1 MLLYFPSM
9 HLEFASAETPPEVC
23 FLDPGFA
30 EQTDGRSVR
39 PTGLPMDE
47 RSAKAFVQESLRFGE
62 QFPNIKDLS
71 YHAVGKQ
78 ENCFD
83 HTSMAIRSE
92 LRARIEGVSTEN
104 DFASKAR
111 AQSLLLLAYS
121 LEQRVLEVD
130 ACQEGVQS
138 GHDKLAMALGFSEDD
153 FEEMREM
160 GLQDALEIP
169 QEPAPL
175 SSTWRNVFEA
185 MLLLT
190 GCADYYTDD
199 PQVLADLEEQGL
211 VGAGYG
217 HGTFKIPAWKVLG
230 LSKAD
235 AKRPWLNGEISVSYS
250 QKALI

>member
-1 MLLYFPSM
+1 MLLNFPSM
-9 HLEFASAETPPEVC
+9 HLEFASAEAPLEVR

-30 EQTDGRSVR
+30 EQAGGRSVR
-39 PTGLPMDE
+39 PAGLPMDE
-47 RSAKAFVQESLRFGE
+47 RSAKAFVRESLRFGE

-83 HTSMAIRSE
+83 QTSMAISSE
-92 LRARIEGVSTEN
+92 LRARVEGVSSEN

-121 LEQRVLEVD
+121 LEQHVLEAD

-138 GHDKLAMALGFSEDD
+138 GHAKLAMALGFSEDD
-153 FEEMREM
+153 WEEMREM
-160 GLQDALEIP
+160 GFQDT
-169 QEPAPL
+169 QEVSQDPAPL
-175 SSTWRNVFEA
+175 ASAWRNVFEA

-190 GCADYYTDD
+190 NCADYYTDD
-199 PQVLADLEEQGL
+199 PQVLADLEEQEL
-211 VGAGYG
+211 VGASNG
-217 HGTFKIPAWKVLG
+217 HGTFKVPAWKVLG

-235 AKRPWLNGEISVSYS
+235 AKRPWLNGEVSISYS
-250 QKALI
+250 KRH

>member
-9 HLEFASAETPPEVC
+9 HLEFASAETPLGVC
-23 FLDPGFA
+23 FLDPGLA
-30 EQTDGRSVR
+30 EQADGRAVR
-39 PTGLPMDE
+39 PAGLPMDE
-47 RSAKAFVQESLRFGE
+47 RSARAFVQESLRFGE

-83 HTSMAIRSE
+83 QTSMAIRSE
-92 LRARIEGVSTEN
+92 LRARIEGVRTEN
-104 DFASKAR
+104 DSASRAR

-121 LEQRVLEVD
+121 LEQRVLEAD

-138 GHDKLAMALGFSEDD
+138 GHARLATALGFSEDD
-153 FEEMREM
+153 LEEMREM
-160 GLQDALEIP
+160 GLQEELEIP
-169 QEPAPL
+169 QEPTPL
-175 SSTWRNVFEA
+175 ASAWRNVFEA

-199 PQVLADLEEQGL
+199 SQVLADLEEQGL
-211 VGAGYG
+211 VGGG
-217 HGTFKIPAWKVLG
+217 NGPGTITAPAWKVLG

-235 AKRPWLNGEISVSYS
+235 ARRPWLNSEVSVSCPP
-250 QKALI
+250 KALI